1 MADVHVRPA
10 RPDDAAEIARI
21 QLAIWRTAY
30 TSVVPTRVVEG
41 VADEFAVARWHA
53 AITAPPSRL
62 HRVLVAQEQQW
73 TVGFAAFGPADTD
86 DLAGDV
92 DLDPQTTVSI
102 GALLVEPRWGRRGH
116 GSRLLAAAVDLARE
130 AGHTVGLTWAL
141 EADEASRS
149 FYRSAGW
156 EPDGTGRA
164 MDMDGSTVHEIRLHA
179 SLLPADDADDAAD
192 PS

>member
-10 RPDDAAEIARI
+10 RPDDAGEIARI

-30 TSVVPTRVVEG
+30 AGVVPSSVLDG
-41 VADEFAVARWHA
+41 VGDEFAIARWRS
-53 AITAPPSRL
+53 AISAPPTRN

-73 TVGFAAFGPADTD
+73 TVGFAAFGPADDD
-86 DLAGDV
+86 DLAGDAGA
-92 DLDPQTTVSI
+92 DPEQTVAI
-102 GALLVEPRWGRRGH
+102 GTLLVEPRWGRRGH

-130 AGHTVGLTWAL
+130 AGHTVGVTWTL
-141 EADEASRS
+141 EADSASQS

-164 MDMDGSTVHEIRLHA
+164 LDMNGTAVHEIRLHA
-179 SLLPADDADDAAD
+179 SLLPEPEEA
-192 PS
+192 S